1 MIHFAAPWVF
11 ALLPLYWWCERRCF
25 PAFPT
30 LRLSNA
36 RFLRQA
42 AGGLGSRE
50 RWIRWTIV
58 VLMITALADP
68 VTEKVRT
75 LHNAKGYSVALLLD
89 ASYSMREDR
98 RFETAKAVLSDFIRR
113 RPYDRMALEVFGDRA
128 RLAAPMSYDKSGLE
142 TILKHLRP
150 GVAGGRDT
158 ALYEALF
165 AAADLFDKEPKN
177 NRVAILLTDG
187 IDTVGSVP
195 LETAIRRVKEAGIR
209 VYTIG
214 VGDDFRRQVLKRI
227 ATETGGAFFDASDPK
242 ELASIYARIDR
253 LEKSSIATYR
263 STERRSYYRIP
274 LGLAVGFLGLLLWL
288 KIRQRRGVLP
298 VGGAL
303 FLSLL
308 AFYGPGIQGA
318 SGHTPHSDGDL
329 LIALDASRSM
339 KARDLYPDRFRFA
352 LHKAKGLLSELDR
365 AKVGVLLFAGRP
377 WLVAPPTGDYEA
389 LRRLLEGIDPE
400 SIERK
405 GSDWN
410 ALMKAA
416 SELGE
421 GNRSRVLLVFSDG
434 EGIKDPYALAEQAS
448 ETNLT
453 LFGYGA
459 ATEKGATIP
468 EGEGLLRDKRGD
480 VVVTR
485 LDPHFAEAVR
495 QSGGRFFVARNDDS
509 DLKEIARAVEEALGE
524 RKVTGLAVNREENLY
539 WMPLALALLIFVF
552 PWRPLFIS
560 FSLFR
565 DKEKGNEAKKKKTRR
580 TDITL
585 RVPWKW
591 GEKE

>member
-1 MIHFAAPWVF
+1 MIHFAHLWVF
-11 ALLPLYWWCERRCF
+11 ALLPLYWWCERRCL
-25 PAFPT
+25 PALPT
-30 LRLSNA
+30 LRLSNVQ
-36 RFLRQA
+36 FLRRA

-50 RWIRWTIV
+50 RWIRWAIV
-58 VLMITALADP
+58 ILMITALADP

-128 RLAAPMSYDKSGLE
+128 RLAAPMSYDKNGLR

-165 AAADLFDKEPKN
+165 AAADLFEKEPKN
-177 NRVAILLTDG
+177 NRVMILLTDG

-214 VGDDFRRQVLKRI
+214 VGDDFRRRILERI
-227 ATETGGAFFDASDPK
+227 AKETGGAFFDASDPR

-253 LEKSSIATYR
+253 LEKSSIETFR

-274 LGLAVGFLGLLLWL
+274 LALAVGLLGLLLWL

-303 FLSLL
+303 LLSLL
-308 AFYGPGIQGA
+308 ALYGPGIEGRSRGA
-318 SGHTPHSDGDL
+318 SHSDGDL

-352 LHKAKGLLSELDR
+352 LHKVKGLLPELHR
-365 AKVGVLLFAGRP
+365 VRIGVLLFAERP
-377 WLVAPPTGDYEA
+377 WLLAPPTGDHEA
-389 LRRLLEGIDPE
+389 LRRLLEGIDLE

-405 GSDWN
+405 RSDWN
-410 ALMKAA
+410 ALVEAA
-416 SELGE
+416 SGLGE
-421 GNRSRVLLVFSDG
+421 GNRSRVLLIFSDG
-434 EGIKDPYALAEQAS
+434 EGIEDPYTLAKRAS
-448 ETNLT
+448 EANLT

-468 EGEGLLRDKRGD
+468 DGEGLLRDKRGD
-480 VVVTR
+480 VAVTR
-485 LDPHFAEAVR
+485 LDPNFAEAVR
-495 QSGGRFFVARNDDS
+495 QSGGRFFVARNDDG
-509 DLKEIARAVEEALGE
+509 DLEEIARAVEKALGE
-524 RKVTGLAVNREENLY
+524 GKTVGLAVSREENLY
-539 WMPLALALLIFVF
+539 RIPLALALLIFVL
-552 PWRPLFIS
+552 PWSSLFIF

-580 TDITL
+580 TDVTSFVL
-585 RVPWKW
+585 RK
-591 GEKE
+591 